1 MKIRTSTYDKVSKLV
16 ASNIRDLVKT
26 KGGKSYHN
34 NPVLGLATGS
44 TPIGIYKELSKMR
57 DTNFSDTYTV
67 NLDEYVGLEP
77 EFNARLKGKEGYG
90 FPKHPQSYFH
100 FMTEHL
106 FNDVTFKRSF
116 FPGESQTDTFD
127 SLVEAMGGIDIQILG
142 IGTNGHI
149 AFNEPGTSRD
159 SLTHVVDLTES
170 TIKDNSRFFDSIED
184 VPKQATT
191 MGIESIMRAKRIYL
205 LAHGKHKKD
214 IFEKAFKGEI
224 TPDVPASYLQEHSDC
239 TVMYCD

>member
-1 MKIRTSTYDKVSKLV
+1 MQIKSNTYEKVCHLI
-16 ASNIRDLVKT
+16 ASNIRDLIRT
-26 KGGKSYHN
+26 HS

-44 TPIGIYKELSKMR
+44 TPLGIYQELSKMR

-67 NLDEYVGLEP
+67 NLDEYIGLEP

-90 FPKHPQSYFH
+90 IPQHKQSYYY
-100 FMTEHL
+100 FMNEQL
-106 FNDVTFKRSF
+106 FKHINFKRSF
-116 FPGESQTDTFD
+116 FPGESQSDTFD
-127 SLVEAMGGIDIQILG
+127 SLIAAMNGIDIQVLG

-149 AFNEPGTSRD
+149 GFNEPGTSRD

-170 TIKDNSRFFDSIED
+170 TIKDNSRFFDSIDE

-205 LAHGKHKKD
+205 LAQGKHKKD
-214 IFEKAFKGEI
+214 IFDKAFKGEI
-224 TPDVPASYLQEHSDC
+224 TPDVPASFLQEHPDC

>member
-1 MKIRTSTYDKVSKLV
+1 MVTFKPPDSYKKMCHFI
-16 ASNIRDLVKT
+16 ASNIRDCVKT
-26 KGGKSYHN
+26 HN
-34 NPVLGLATGS
+34 TPVLGLATGS
-44 TPIGIYKELSKMR
+44 TPIGVYNELRKMKN
-57 DTNFSDTYTV
+57 TNFSDTYTV

-90 FPKHPQSYFH
+90 IPQHKQSYYH
-100 FMTEHL
+100 FMNEQL
-106 FNDVTFKRSF
+106 FKHITFKRSF
-116 FPGESQTDTFD
+116 FPGESQSDTFD
-127 SLVEAMGGIDIQILG
+127 SLIAAMGGIDIQILG

-224 TPDVPASYLQEHSDC
+224 TPDVPASFLQEHSDC